1 MARKLFLADDSVIIQ
16 KTVESVLAGLDFELT
31 VFRDGEEAFKAIQNE
46 APDTLLA
53 ATDLKGLDGYALCNS
68 VKQEPSLS
76 HVKVIL
82 IAPVVEG
89 INQKKA
95 DESGADERLTKPF
108 TPEELFGVI
117 ISEKDYK
124 NVIAELTKRLRECED
139 KINMTKKVLVEKI
152 LREAIPSIENAIIS
166 DLRETI
172 ESEVVTRIPYAVER
186 IITEKI
192 NEIRKS

>member
-82 IAPVVEG
+82 IAPVVGG